1 MYRVGLIAICAS
13 IFAFFTA
20 LVIAY
25 QWRSHMPPFWTPI
38 RLPKTL
44 LLSTGL
50 ILASSATFET
60 GRRLFRRGN
69 WRTASKLLLA
79 TAVLGAAFLAAQ
91 LTAWRQ
97 LVAQGAFLAQ
107 NPHSTFFYLFTG
119 LHGVHLLGGMIAMLV
134 VLLGRRKRRELVDV
148 VCFYW
153 HFLGVLWIA
162 LYIVLLAS

>member
-1 MYRVGLIAICAS
+1 
-13 IFAFFTA
+13 
-20 LVIAY
+20 
-25 QWRSHMPPFWTPI
+25 MPPFWTPI